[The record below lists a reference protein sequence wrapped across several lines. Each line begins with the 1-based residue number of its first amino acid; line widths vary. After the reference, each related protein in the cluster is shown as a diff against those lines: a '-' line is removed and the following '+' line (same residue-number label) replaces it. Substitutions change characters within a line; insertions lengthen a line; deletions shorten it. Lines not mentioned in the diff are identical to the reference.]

1 MVHLSSFE
9 AVHYRGIDGLSLSPI
24 TRVNL
29 ITGSNGIGKTA
40 LLEAIWLFGKR
51 YSPESVWHPDVQRSD
66 RSVVDPIAELSSE
79 ALELHGTED
88 GSKHRLRVTF
98 QSAGHL
104 AEAATKLDSVDN
116 TGPARVMGHL
126 ETHLDGEPPAK
137 DEKYKHLKSVY
148 PTPPGVVLYDTPL
161 PPLPRPS
168 YVIEGTRWQH
178 ETPDEYMQRYSDLV
192 RRGFKQELSNAMRLI
207 PPGLAGVEI
216 LTENGRHYLLATTEA
231 GDQRPLK
238 DLGGGMIRLFRLYL
252 SIGAAREGVLLLDEV
267 ENGIHYS
274 VFQELWNRIRD
285 WTNESRVQLVA
296 TTHSAECIDSA
307 MDVFADDPDD
317 LAIHKLFKNE
327 DTGQIRAVSFSGEAL
342 EGARELN
349 WEVR

>member
-9 AVHYRGIDGLSLSPI
+9 AVHYRGTDGLSLSPL

-40 LLEAIWLFGKR
+40 LLEAIWLFGNR
-51 YSPESVWHPDVQRSD
+51 YSPESVWHRDVQRSD
-66 RSVVDPIAELSSE
+66 RPVIDPIAELSGGT
-79 ALELHGTED
+79 LELQGTEN
-88 GSKHRLRVTF
+88 GSKHQLKVTF
-98 QSAGHL
+98 QSVSHVAQ
-104 AEAATKLDSVDN
+104 TVDN
-116 TGPARVMGHL
+116 TGPAQVMGHL
-126 ETHLDGEPPAK
+126 EAEIDGEPPAK
-137 DEKYKHLKSVY
+137 DERYKHLKSVY

-161 PPLPRPS
+161 PPEWRRP

-192 RRGFKQELSNAMRLI
+192 RRGRKQDLSNAMGLLS
-207 PPGLAGVEI
+207 PGLTGVEI
-216 LTENGRHYLLATTEA
+216 LTENGRHYMLATTEA

-238 DLGGGMIRLFRLYL
+238 DLGGGIIRLFRLYL
-252 SIGAAREGVLLLDEV
+252 SIDAAREGVMLVDEV

-274 VFQELWNRIRD
+274 VFEDIWQRIRD

-296 TTHSAECIDSA
+296 TTHSAECIDAA
-307 MDVFADDPDD
+307 MEAFADNPED
-317 LAIHKLFKNE
+317 LSIHKIFENE
-327 DTGQIRAVSFSGEAL
+327 DTGQIRAVTFSGEAL